1 MSFHY
6 NKSFILLQLLF
17 FFITQIATLFLLFDS
32 LNYLLHYYNILIK
45 RFYIYYNMKTV
56 LYSPNIEK
64 TEQEIEND
72 KIRASSSFNFLSE
85 IIDYD
90 KEFTHKEQIT
100 MINNLYNKLEFDYD
114 KKIIK
119 DLKTKITSYMQ
130 QDKLKTLY
138 NITNFITLDKVIE
151 KLFLSNLICHYC
163 SKNIY
168 IIYKY
173 KRASNQWTLDRV
185 DNSEGHNYNNVV
197 ICCLKC
203 NLSRRCLDSNKFL
216 FTKKLNIIK
225 T

>member
-1 MSFHY
+1 
-6 NKSFILLQLLF
+6 
-17 FFITQIATLFLLFDS
+17 
-32 LNYLLHYYNILIK
+32 
-45 RFYIYYNMKTV
+45 MKTV

-173 KRASNQWTLDRV
+173 KRASNQWTLDRI

>member
-1 MSFHY
+1 
-6 NKSFILLQLLF
+6 
-17 FFITQIATLFLLFDS
+17 
-32 LNYLLHYYNILIK
+32 
-45 RFYIYYNMKTV
+45 MKTV

-64 TEQEIEND
+64 TEEEVENE

-85 IIDYD
+85 NIDYD
-90 KEFTHKEQIT
+90 KEFTHDEQIN
-100 MINNLYNKLEFDYD
+100 MINKLYNNINFEYEKKLV
-114 KKIIK
+114 K

-138 NITNFITLDKVIE
+138 NITNFITLDKLIE

-168 IIYKY
+168 IVYKY
-173 KRASNQWTLDRV
+173 KRASNQWTLDRL

-203 NLSRRCLDSNKFL
+203 NLNRRCLNSDKFL
-216 FTKKLNIIK
+216 FTKNLNIIK